1 MDKVAL
7 VLVDGN
13 LTEGDAC
20 EVCFTA
26 EAYDLPVLLKSIETE
41 DAVFSGGGA
50 IQQLPS
56 GRKRLKWFA

>member
-7 VLVDGN
+7 VLADGN
-13 LTEGDAC
+13 LTEGEAC

-26 EAYDLPVLLKSIETE
+26 EAYDLPVLPKSIETE
-41 DAVFSGGGA
+41 VAVFSGGGA
-50 IQQLPS
+50 LQQLPS